1 MAMTISIE
9 QVKTSNLARFY
20 PVEDAFLK
28 NWFKGVVNAFEAHGK
43 LDLSRF
49 ENQAINYEFRQPP
62 DYVNRIDFTGNG
74 GAVLTT
80 QQMTVEYRRSRG
92 AFSGNDIVVLMK
104 RLRFTARKQQ
114 PALHAES

>member
-1 MAMTISIE
+1 MTMTISIE

-28 NWFKGVVNAFEAHGK
+28 NWFKGIMTAFETYGK
-43 LDLSRF
+43 MDLSRF

-62 DYVNRIDFTGNG
+62 DYINRIDFTGNG
-74 GAVLTT
+74 GAILTT
-80 QQMTVEYRRSRG
+80 RQLTVQYRRTQG

-104 RLRFTARKQQ
+104 RLRFTHNKREA
-114 PALHAES
+114 

>member
-28 NWFKGVVNAFEAHGK
+28 NWFKGVVTAFEVHGK
-43 LDLSRF
+43 LTLSRF
-49 ENQAINYEFRQPP
+49 ENQAINYEFLQPAE
-62 DYVNRIDFTGNG
+62 YENRVDFTGNG
-74 GAVLTT
+74 GAILTT
-80 QQMTVEYRRSRG
+80 RQMTVEYRHSRG

-104 RLRFTARKQQ
+104 RLRFTPKRHEA
-114 PALHAES
+114 